1 MKGYCNSKNYSKD
14 NVFDKF
20 DLKEYLQKPI
30 YIPPINKDDF
40 LYSTDLSKKKT
51 LRNLNNSNSNKTVK
65 NVNKT
70 KGFDTIEISSLGRSL
85 IDYSYD
91 NNIDS
96 AKKVAE
102 IKSKVDSGTYNID
115 ARLTARSILNS
126 MKESN

>member
-1 MKGYCNSKNYSKD
+1 MSIDRVNRNS
-14 NVFDKF
+14 F
-20 DLKEYLQKPI
+20 
-30 YIPPINKDDF
+30 INA
-40 LYSTDLSKKKT
+40 Y
-51 LRNLNNSNSNKTVK
+51 NSNSNKTVK

>member
-51 LRNLNNSNSNKTVK
+51 LRNLNN
-65 NVNKT
+65 
-70 KGFDTIEISSLGRSL
+70 
-85 IDYSYD
+85 
-91 NNIDS
+91 
-96 AKKVAE
+96 
-102 IKSKVDSGTYNID
+102 
-115 ARLTARSILNS
+115 
-126 MKESN
+126 